1 MSSCRQGISGH
12 KACKFSSQQCA
23 SIRREDITDIR
34 VSRTAWMSK
43 SKAEK
48 ERDEFELQSIAM
60 ESSNDDIESPSNER
74 IGLLPHQMPSSSGTD
89 DHSVPAFR
97 THWK

>member
-1 MSSCRQGISGH
+1 
-12 KACKFSSQQCA
+12 
-23 SIRREDITDIR
+23 
-34 VSRTAWMSK
+34 MSK

-89 DHSVPAFR
+89 DHSNLHFER
-97 THWK
+97 TGMIVFLHI

>member
-1 MSSCRQGISGH
+1 
-12 KACKFSSQQCA
+12 
-23 SIRREDITDIR
+23 
-34 VSRTAWMSK
+34 MSK

-89 DHSVPAFR
+89 DPR
-97 THWK
+97 TCISNALEMIVFSHV